1 MQTKNKRLTEQ
12 EFRVIRAL
20 TDNHKTAE
28 VTRITGRSY
37 PVVKRVQT
45 VENFDEYS
53 KDFRKPGPKPKTQA
67 PYMDQMLELL
77 TEIRDELR
85 NHNIRIDARIYE
97 ETNKKKRSWF

>member
-1 MQTKNKRLTEQ
+1 MHTKYKNLTEQ

-20 TDNHKTAE
+20 TSTHKTAE
-28 VTRITGRSY
+28 VARITGRSY
-37 PVVKRVQT
+37 PLVKWVQS
-45 VENFDEYS
+45 VENFDEYRN
-53 KDFRKPGPKPKTQA
+53 RKQDVVEKEV
-67 PYMDQMLELL
+67 PYMDQMLGLL